1 MVVATVVTAT
11 MNTNK
16 PGPVA
21 ADYMTTPVVTVER
34 ERSLPDVDRAMQ
46 SEGVSALVVVDK
58 GDSPMGVVTRF
69 DLVQRAA
76 AVTSGQPWSLSLPED
91 VRVEEIM
98 TKEVVSASTTTPLD
112 QVARMMAK
120 RRIHRVVITQ
130 GGRFEGVVAT
140 RDVMRATVAAE
151 LEVRLGEVMSVGLLY
166 VRPEEEMSVVV
177 ERLAAA
183 HVQGLLVMKDD
194 WPVGLVTGEE
204 VLVAQHWP
212 ATSAVE
218 DWMSPR
224 LLTLPKSMHLHR
236 AAAGALALDVRHV
249 VVMDD
254 LGCCGLVSGID
265 VARAYARAFA

>member
-1 MVVATVVTAT
+1 MVVAIVLVAT
-11 MNTNK
+11 MNTK
-16 PGPVA
+16 TPGPVA

-34 ERSLPDVDRAMQ
+34 QRSLPDVDRAMQ
-46 SEGVSALVVVDK
+46 SEGVSALVVVNESN
-58 GDSPMGVVTRF
+58 SPVGVVTRS

-76 AVTSGQPWSLSLPED
+76 AVTSRKSWSLSLPED
-91 VRVEEIM
+91 MRAEEIM
-98 TKEVVSASTTTPLD
+98 TEEVVSAETTTPLD
-112 QVARMMAK
+112 QVARVMAK
-120 RRIHRVVITQ
+120 RRIHRVVITE
-130 GGRFEGVVAT
+130 GGRIEGIVAT
-140 RDVMRATVAAE
+140 RDVMRATVDAA
-151 LEVRLGEVMSVGLLY
+151 LEVRLGEVMSDALLY
-166 VRPEEEMSVVV
+166 VRPEEEMGVVV

-183 HVQGLLVMKDD
+183 HVQGLLVMKGD
-194 WPVGLVTGEE
+194 WPIGLVTGEE

-224 LLTLPKSMHLHR
+224 LLTLPKSMVLHR

-254 LGCCGLVSGID
+254 VGCCGLVSGID